1 MEVLILI
8 PLILC
13 IIMGISLYFVKS
25 NKKVLDIMLLS
36 TTAVTFVLSLVLLF
50 ANQPLRLGLFS
61 ITQDLTILFKID
73 EIGKI
78 FGALFAFIWFVV
90 SIFSIK
96 YMDHEENVNKFYA
109 YTVLTLS
116 FMIGLAYAGNLL
128 TMYLVFELVTLSSM
142 PLVMHSKTKESKSA
156 ALKYLFYSLGGGF
169 LGLIAVVAGIHFSSN
184 FGEFVFGGSLNTIS
198 SSALPFVQIALLC
211 GLIGFGAK
219 AGVFPLQAWLP
230 TAHPVAPSPASAL
243 LSGVITKAGVIVIIR
258 LVLYTFGYSFMNGT
272 YLQYVWETLLLITI
286 LLGSTLA
293 LLQKTFKRR
302 LAYSSISQLSYV
314 LLGIC
319 SLTEVGFYGSILH
332 VLSHAMIKVGLFLV
346 AGYLIHEFEI
356 HSVDEME
363 GLGKKSPITMWC
375 YTLFS
380 IALIGVPPTGAFFS
394 KWYLAL
400 GSLES
405 GLTFFDYFGAV
416 VLLISAILTAVYLL
430 SISIKAFFPKEKREI
445 SKVKEPLLM
454 VVPLIILVVGV
465 FVVGIFSTQIIEIF
479 ISSVWE
485 VL

>member
-1 MEVLILI
+1 MEVLIFI
-8 PLILC
+8 PLILSLVL
-13 IIMGISLYFVKS
+13 GIALYFTKA
-25 NKKVLDIMLLS
+25 NKKVLDCLFVF
-36 TTAVTFVLSLVLLF
+36 TTLVSFVITLVV
-50 ANQPLRLGLFS
+50 LFS
-61 ITQDLTILFKID
+61 NSPIRIELFGITPELKVLFKVD

-78 FGALFAFIWFVV
+78 FSTLFAFIWFVV
-90 SIFSIK
+90 SIFSVK
-96 YMDHEENVNKFYA
+96 YMDHEQNVNKFYA
-109 YTVLTLS
+109 YTLLTLS
-116 FMIGLAYAGNLL
+116 FMLGLAYSGNLL

-169 LGLIAVVAGIHFSSN
+169 FGLIAVVTGMFYSTN
-184 FGEFVFGGSLNTIS
+184 CGEFVFGGSVLHVSETV
-198 SSALPFVQIALLC
+198 LPFVQISLLC
-211 GLIGFGAK
+211 GLVGFGAK

-243 LSGVITKAGVIVIIR
+243 LSGLITKAGVIVIIR
-258 LVLYTFGYSFMNGT
+258 LVLYVFGYNFIQGT
-272 YLQYVWETLLLITI
+272 FVQYVWEVLLLITI

-319 SLTEVGFYGSILH
+319 SLTEVGLYGSILH

-346 AGYLIHEFEI
+346 AGFLIHQYDI
-356 HSVDEME
+356 HHVDEME
-363 GLGKKSPITMWC
+363 GLGKKAPITMWC

-400 GSLES
+400 GSLNS
-405 GLTFFDYFGAV
+405 GLTVFDYLGAV

-430 SISIKAFFPKEKREI
+430 SISIKAFFPKEVKEEER
-445 SKVKEPLLM
+445 KKEPLLM
-454 VVPLIILVVGV
+454 VIPLIVLVVGV
-465 FVVGIFSTQIIEIF
+465 FLVGIFSTQIIEGLV
-479 ISSVWE
+479 SSIWE

>member
-1 MEVLILI
+1 MEVLILVPI
-8 PLILC
+8 ILSLIV
-13 IIMGISLYFVKS
+13 GIGIYFIKS
-25 NKKVLDIMLLS
+25 NKKVLDALFVA
-36 TTAVTFVLSLVLLF
+36 TTFFAFALSLVLLF
-50 ANQPLRLGLFS
+50 INSPLRLSLFS
-61 ITQDLTILFKID
+61 LTEELIVLFKID

-78 FGALFAFIWFVV
+78 FGTLFAFIWFVV
-90 SIFSIK
+90 SIFSVK
-96 YMDHEENVNKFYA
+96 YMDHEQNVNKFYA
-109 YTVLTLS
+109 YTLLTLS
-116 FMIGLAYAGNLL
+116 FMLGLAYSGNLL

-169 LGLIAVVAGIHFSSN
+169 FGLIAVVTGVYYSSN
-184 FGEFVFGGSLNTIS
+184 YGEFIFGGSLMTLTE
-198 SSALPFVQIALLC
+198 SASVFVQISLLC

-258 LVLYTFGYSFMNGT
+258 LVLYVFGYNFMQGT
-272 YLQYVWETLLLITI
+272 FVQYIWEVLLLITI

-319 SLTEVGFYGSILH
+319 SLTEVGLYGSILH

-346 AGYLIHEFEI
+346 AGFLIHQYDI
-356 HSVDEME
+356 HHVDEME
-363 GLGKKSPITMWC
+363 GLGKKAPITMWC
-375 YTLFS
+375 FTLFS
-380 IALIGVPPTGAFFS
+380 IALVGVPPTGAFFS

-400 GSLES
+400 GSLNS
-405 GLTFFDYFGAV
+405 GLSFFDYFGAI

-430 SISIKAFFPKEKREI
+430 SISIKAFFPKEVKEEEKR
-445 SKVKEPLLM
+445 KEPLLM
-454 VVPLIILVVGV
+454 VIPLIVLVVGV
-465 FVVGIFSTQIIEIF
+465 FLVGIFSTQIIETLV
-479 ISSVWE
+479 SSIWE